1 MGLGGGHLEECCV
14 YNKVGGVF
22 RRSRITALIVM
33 NLFSMPRGCQT
44 LNGCI
49 ECLLPEHCLKAAALM
64 VQEADDLT
72 SLSNFMDEGCIATVI
87 FEFLQHPEWLQEG
100 ARLIVHD
107 RTDNCLSGAGF
118 VRRLFWQP

>member
-1 MGLGGGHLEECCV
+1 MAD
-14 YNKVGGVF
+14 
-22 RRSRITALIVM
+22 ALNTMMFMTRVEKSSAVASPQP
-33 NLFSMPRGCQT
+33 LQPARWAAKACET
-44 LNGCI
+44 LHDCI
-49 ECLLPEHCLKAAALM
+49 DCLLPWLCLNTAACT
-64 VQEADDLT
+64 VQEASNPT
-72 SLSNFMDEGCIATVI
+72 SLGSDMDEGCIATVV